1 MTVSRDYPGELNIV
15 HYQPATFRRTFT
27 WAVGGTAV
35 NVTSFTATFAVRQ
48 PNSTIVLASVTS
60 SAGIVMGGVAGT
72 VAVTIADDVMAAVPV
87 GGYSYDLVLVS
98 PGGETTALVAGSF
111 VVDRA

>member
-35 NVTSFTATFAVRQ
+35 NVTNFTATFAIRQ
-48 PNSTIVLASVTS
+48 PNSTTVLASVTS